1 MMIML
6 ILWVSLMKQFTNGC
20 TLMLCPLSWH
30 QDLSHFSWP
39 PLTPSSTRWLKIFW
53 WSHFYQVSHS
63 FTLCCCCVLS
73 LGCVSE
79 VLRLKSLAYSGTKIL
94 RGATFHRPQLSSV
107 SSSTT
112 FVRSRVFTSSQWH
125 SASNVIADD
134 ISESFYEKYQRT
146 QIRSRVWN
154 WAGNW
159 RNKSWTCF
167 LLRVEEHEDIVT

>member
-6 ILWVSLMKQFTNGC
+6 ILWVSLIKQLVVLWFSVS
-20 TLMLCPLSWH
+20 CPDTRIE
-30 QDLSHFSWP
+30 DLSHFSWP

-53 WSHFYQVSHS
+53 WSHFYQVSYS

-112 FVRSRVFTSSQWH
+112 FVRSRVFTASQWH
-125 SASNVIADD
+125 SSSNVKADD
-134 ISESFYEKYQRT
+134 ISDSFYEKYQLT
-146 QIRSRVWN
+146 
-154 WAGNW
+154 
-159 RNKSWTCF
+159 
-167 LLRVEEHEDIVT
+167 